1 MDITEII
8 SLLDEL
14 RGKATQGE
22 WEYSEYGAETNDDVL
37 IMQKTRTGK
46 RKEDWIVIPS
56 VNDGDASCIT
66 ENKNIGYI
74 VALHNALPALRQA
87 ALDGERYRKAA
98 EAGRIVEEM
107 VRSINQRREETK
119 EIFAQDPDFARGY
132 IQAYAEM
139 GRNFDYA
146 YRQAVEQKE
155 V

>member
-87 ALDGERYRKAA
+87 ALDGERYRKAGETL
-98 EAGRIVEEM
+98 EANLGEHAHTSGMFPEKDCFVCDALTTYHEA
-107 VRSINQRREETK
+107 TK
-119 EIFAQDPDFARGY
+119 PSD
-132 IQAYAEM
+132 
-139 GRNFDYA
+139 
-146 YRQAVEQKE
+146 V
-155 V
+155 